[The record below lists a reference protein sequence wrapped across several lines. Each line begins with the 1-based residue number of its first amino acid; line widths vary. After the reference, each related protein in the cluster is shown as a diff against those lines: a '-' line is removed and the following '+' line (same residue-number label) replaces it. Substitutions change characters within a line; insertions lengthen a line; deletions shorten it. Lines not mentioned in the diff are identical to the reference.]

1 MRLVELND
9 KAKERVSGMVELRRI
24 VNELIEYQ
32 LEDYPDDMI
41 QAKQAELN
49 AAYDAFTAK
58 NGLINNRANSQALLM
73 IPAIIFCVHWK
84 TWMRMVISRA
94 KRICSLSVPLN
105 RNVK

>member
-32 LEDYPDDMI
+32 LEDYPDDTI

-58 NGLINNRANSQALLM
+58 NCTSQQKLDTNFKYYLSINLISVQYGASFAT
-73 IPAIIFCVHWK
+73 F
-84 TWMRMVISRA
+84 
-94 KRICSLSVPLN
+94 LSG
-105 RNVK
+105 